1 MIASG
6 WRGDGFATVLWDEP
20 TVHTRVR
27 TKFVIY
33 FHLVQRKFVHLCRIV
48 RISSWNRKQLYCNF
62 NGKSLGKCKVGELPG
77 EDAVALCPPFPTIRM
92 PPVV

>member
-33 FHLVQRKFVHLCRIV
+33 LSF
-48 RISSWNRKQLYCNF
+48 
-62 NGKSLGKCKVGELPG
+62 GA
-77 EDAVALCPPFPTIRM
+77 EDI
-92 PPVV
+92 